1 MKLTLDEVSLQ
12 TRVERTQLVAWIEE
26 GWVVPAREA
35 DTFMFD
41 DIDAARVNFI
51 GEMLRDMMIGEE
63 AVPVVLSLVDQLNA
77 ARATL
82 KQVLIAVEDVPD
94 PARARLIAILKKGE
108 AG

>member
-1 MKLTLDEVSLQ
+1 MRLTLDEVVVK
-12 TRVERTQLVAWIEE
+12 TRVERAQLVAWIEE
-26 GWVVPAREA
+26 GWVAPAREA
-35 DTFMFD
+35 DSYVFD

-63 AVPVVLSLVDQLNA
+63 AIPVVLSLVDQLNA
-77 ARATL
+77 LRATL

-94 PARARLIAILKKGE
+94 PARTRLIAILKQND

>member
-1 MKLTLDEVSLQ
+1 MRLTLDEVVVK

-26 GWVVPAREA
+26 GWVAPAREA
-35 DTFMFD
+35 DSYVFD

-63 AVPVVLSLVDQLNA
+63 AIPVVLSLVDQLNA
-77 ARATL
+77 LRATL

-94 PARARLIAILKKGE
+94 PARTRLIAILKE
-108 AG
+108 NDAD